1 MTSEIRLYELIK
13 YVFSIEWDRSL
24 TGRTD
29 RQASGKKTEPGSL
42 FVRLRQPVRET
53 TTLTLDGVQMG
64 IKPQLASVTLLCG
77 LFGKHAK
84 RGMNSLADPLH
95 ELRGRAVQQVPEV
108 TQFSRFIHISTLLY
122 WAVFS
127 YLQSSLC
134 RKATV
139 GYSQGQ
145 TGWWGGCL
153 WSVTPTHEQAAVPPG
168 LPLLTRPF
176 PWSPTPGQEAGGRE
190 GEVTVEGRGE
200 GEVGGVAVTAVGMWH
215 SLAGYNCS
223 RGSSSRSSAPCWS

>member
-1 MTSEIRLYELIK
+1 MFSRLSGIVL
-13 YVFSIEWDRSL
+13 WRA
-24 TGRTD
+24 D

-84 RGMNSLADPLH
+84 RGMNSLADPLR
-95 ELRGRAVQQVPEV
+95 ELRGRTVQQAPEV

-153 WSVTPTHEQAAVPPG
+153 WSVTPTHEQAAVPPASLSSQG
-168 LPLLTRPF
+168 PSHGRPHRVRRLV
-176 PWSPTPGQEAGGRE
+176 GGKVKWRW
-190 GEVTVEGRGE
+190 RGE
-200 GEVGGVAVTAVGMWH
+200 EKGRWEVGGLL
-215 SLAGYNCS
+215 SQQLACDTV
-223 RGSSSRSSAPCWS
+223 

>member
-1 MTSEIRLYELIK
+1 MLDDFRNEVKWINKICFLDWVGS
-13 YVFSIEWDRSL
+13 FSD
-24 TGRTD
+24 GAN
-29 RQASGKKTEPGSL
+29 RQAGIRKKTERGIL
-42 FVRLRQPVRET
+42 FVRLHQPVRET
-53 TTLTLDGVQMG
+53 TALTLDEVQMG

-77 LFGKHAK
+77 LFGKHTK

-95 ELRGRAVQQVPEV
+95 ELRGRPVQQVHAV

-127 YLQSSLC
+127 YLQSSLRC
-134 RKATV
+134 KATV

-145 TGWWGGCL
+145 TGWWGGVFMVGNAHPWAGSCL
-153 WSVTPTHEQAAVPPG
+153 PG
-168 LPLLTRPF
+168 LLLLTRPF

-200 GEVGGVAVTAVGMWH
+200 GEVEWGGVCCHSSWHVTQF
-215 SLAGYNCS
+215 S
-223 RGSSSRSSAPCWS
+223 RL